1 MHEPLT
7 LAVEVLSPS
16 TRRQDLLLKRSK
28 YEEAGVAR
36 CWIVDPD
43 EPSILALDLIAGQYV
58 VAGRAT
64 GAEPLTLT
72 NPFSVTL
79 TPGAL
84 VG

>member
-43 EPSILALDLIAGQYV
+43 EPSILALDLIAGQ
-58 VAGRAT
+58 
-64 GAEPLTLT
+64 
-72 NPFSVTL
+72 
-79 TPGAL
+79 
-84 VG
+84 